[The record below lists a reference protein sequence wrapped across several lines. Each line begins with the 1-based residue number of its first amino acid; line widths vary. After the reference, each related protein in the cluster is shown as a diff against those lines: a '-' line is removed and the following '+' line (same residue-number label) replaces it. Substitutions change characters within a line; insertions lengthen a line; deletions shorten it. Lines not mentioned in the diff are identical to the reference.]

1 MRYKIEKIAKR
12 NNLKYEVVE
21 YWGGLK
27 GYEFS
32 ADSYSEKSFLK
43 SLFRAKDLYIRDNIY
58 SYYFTV
64 MYLDDYLKLKKISK
78 MQSNLVN
85 MFFQAMHDGKTATEA
100 KNIQLNFARY
110 VRNISRHMKIFTMKQ
125 HGFKGGTI

>member
-12 NNLKYEVVE
+12 NNLKYNVVE

-43 SLFRAKDLYIRDNIY
+43 SLFRAKDLYIRGNSY

-64 MYLDDYLKLKKISK
+64 MYLDDYLSLKKFDK
-78 MQSNLVN
+78 MVFRLVD
-85 MFFQAMHDGKTATEA
+85 MFNQALHDGKTATEA
-100 KNIQLNFARY
+100 KNMQLHFCALCPEY
-110 VRNISRHMKIFTMKQ
+110 FPAYENIYNEVAWI
-125 HGFKGGTI
+125 

>member
-32 ADSYSEKSFLK
+32 ADSYGEKSFLK
-43 SLFRAKDLYIRDNIY
+43 SLLGLNYI
-58 SYYFTV
+58 
-64 MYLDDYLKLKKISK
+64 
-78 MQSNLVN
+78 
-85 MFFQAMHDGKTATEA
+85 
-100 KNIQLNFARY
+100 NF
-110 VRNISRHMKIFTMKQ
+110 
-125 HGFKGGTI
+125 

>member
-32 ADSYSEKSFLK
+32 ANSYNEKAFLK
-43 SLFRAKDLYIRDNIY
+43 SLFRAKDLYIRGNSY

-64 MYLDDYLKLKKISK
+64 MYLDDYLSLKKFDK
-78 MQSNLVN
+78 MVFRLVD
-85 MFFQAMHDGKTATEA
+85 MFNQALHDGKTAMEA
-100 KNIQLNFARY
+100 KNIQLHFCALCPEY
-110 VRNISRHMKIFTMKQ
+110 FPAYENIYNEAAWI
-125 HGFKGGTI
+125 

>member
-12 NNLKYEVVE
+12 NNLKYDVVE

-32 ADSYSEKSFLK
+32 ADNYSEKSFLK
-43 SLFRAKDLYIRDNIY
+43 SLFRAKDLYIRSNIY

-64 MYLDDYLKLKKISK
+64 MYLDDYLKLKKNSK
-78 MQSNLVN
+78 MQSKLVN
-85 MFFQAMHDGKTATEA
+85 MFCQATHDGKTATEA
-100 KNIQLNFARY
+100 KNIQLHFCALCPEY
-110 VRNISRHMKIFTMKQ
+110 FPAYENIYNEAAWN
-125 HGFKGGTI
+125 

>member
-12 NNLKYEVVE
+12 NNLKYDVVE

-43 SLFRAKDLYIRDNIY
+43 SLFRAKDLYIRGNIY

-64 MYLDDYLKLKKISK
+64 MYLDDYLKLKK
-78 MQSNLVN
+78 N
-85 MFFQAMHDGKTATEA
+85 
-100 KNIQLNFARY
+100 
-110 VRNISRHMKIFTMKQ
+110 
-125 HGFKGGTI
+125 